1 LHQKVPAAADVDV
14 ACMLWNYPFVST
26 HTQKKKKKR
35 DYEMNAVIQIIKVTF
50 PEQIQQDCNRLPIL
64 FFKITIPS

>member
-26 HTQKKKKKR
+26 HTPKKKKK
-35 DYEMNAVIQIIKVTF
+35 EIMK
-50 PEQIQQDCNRLPIL
+50 
-64 FFKITIPS
+64 